1 MNASNGSSLLVPSSS
16 ISRRILP
23 EIYYDRVRKKCNV
36 YLEKT
41 NVARQTSRCSLVEDT
56 EKKKKGEGGK
66 MEISEFS
73 LRRDIIYL
81 DYQGGFRK
89 FQV

>member
-1 MNASNGSSLLVPSSS
+1 MTAFVKSATCTL
-16 ISRRILP
+16 
-23 EIYYDRVRKKCNV
+23 KKQ
-36 YLEKT
+36 T
-41 NVARQTSRCSLVEDT
+41 RQTSRCNLVEDT

>member
-41 NVARQTSRCSLVEDT
+41 NPTDVSL
-56 EKKKKGEGGK
+56 
-66 MEISEFS
+66 
-73 LRRDIIYL
+73 
-81 DYQGGFRK
+81 
-89 FQV
+89 